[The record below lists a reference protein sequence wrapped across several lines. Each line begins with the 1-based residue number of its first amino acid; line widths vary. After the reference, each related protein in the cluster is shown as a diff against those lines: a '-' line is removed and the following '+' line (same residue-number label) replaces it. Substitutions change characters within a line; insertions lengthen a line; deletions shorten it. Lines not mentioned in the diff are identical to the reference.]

1 MKSIQVRMDT
11 QGNAVEE
18 KGSGNAEFQ
27 VPDSLISFSLLLIFI
42 FLKATHSVNSQSQIV
57 LKGLF
62 WKGATLVSM
71 LHPRLPQGN
80 ASSRT

>member
-1 MKSIQVRMDT
+1 MRMDT

-62 WKGATLVSM
+62 
-71 LHPRLPQGN
+71 
-80 ASSRT
+80 